1 MVSVLSVLG
10 GCHSDQLL
18 ASLFGNELP
27 GHVFCLFMYS
37 LSPGEWEALIPQ
49 LKPVMVRGGT
59 QWMSLSLEVREV
71 IGAGLVSWHVLTASQ
86 LAGAGKV
93 ARTESLGKRRKYSW
107 DLAAPMKLQEV
118 STSSL
123 STREICQPFTTRV
136 RNRTHGA
143 EVFSGEQ
150 VERTLMFG

>member
-1 MVSVLSVLG
+1 
-10 GCHSDQLL
+10 
-18 ASLFGNELP
+18 
-27 GHVFCLFMYS
+27 
-37 LSPGEWEALIPQ
+37 
-49 LKPVMVRGGT
+49 
-59 QWMSLSLEVREV
+59 MSLSLEVRVV

-107 DLAAPMKLQEV
+107 HLAAPMKLQEV